1 MGVGVGVCVGG
12 RAVHVLIGATR
23 CVGVC
28 VEGAVHVG
36 AGLGEPIFASHI
48 IVRI

>member
-1 MGVGVGVCVGG
+1 MCVC
-12 RAVHVLIGATR
+12 
-23 CVGVC
+23 VC

-48 IVRI
+48 IVRIQDDFALIIAPRLCS